1 MVLYGRRASATDS
14 TLNMTLKPLPP
25 TLCLYS
31 AVVQTAWG
39 SVPIR
44 PKSCI
49 MASDLLAVAIEEP
62 KKVSRNLFQI
72 TARPWAGQSHLD
84 MYINSPSSPQSYQ
97 PGNSLTQNCQ
107 SNSMVLTNPVNDTAA
122 LSAGENLKL
131 VFAAPS
137 ALDRLSWIEWLQV
150 AKSNRNNRSQFR

>member
-1 MVLYGRRASATDS
+1 MVLYGERITAANTTSNKA
-14 TLNMTLKPLPP
+14 LKPLPP
-25 TLCLYS
+25 SICLYS
-31 AVVQTAWG
+31 TVVQTAWG

-49 MASDLLAVAIEEP
+49 LASDLLEIAIEDP

-84 MYINSPSSPQSYQ
+84 VYLNSPNQPVSPLNQSRLTSSVGIS
-97 PGNSLTQNCQ
+97 SHI
-107 SNSMVLTNPVNDTAA
+107 NDTAA

-150 AKSNRNNRSQFR
+150 ARSNGKYQSQLR